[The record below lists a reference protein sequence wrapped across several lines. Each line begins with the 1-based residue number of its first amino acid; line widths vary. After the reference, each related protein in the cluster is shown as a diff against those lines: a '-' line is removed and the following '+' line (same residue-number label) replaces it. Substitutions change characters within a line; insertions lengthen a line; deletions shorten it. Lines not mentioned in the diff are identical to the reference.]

1 MILLH
6 HRSDH
11 TSIIERKDLLIHIA
25 MSKEHYVEKVK
36 GLFKKSERPSPE
48 ADAGK
53 CWESFS
59 DLAASECIN

>member
-1 MILLH
+1 MILLKH
-6 HRSDH
+6 GYDR
-11 TSIIERKDLLIHIA
+11 TSINERIYIA
-25 MSKEHYVEKVK
+25 MSKEYYVEKVK

-48 ADAGK
+48 ADGGK